1 MAKRKKR
8 LKKGMESLL
17 DVIAE
22 HEEKKKKAEEEGD
35 WFLVEYY
42 EKEIA
47 KFWRDYEK
55 KKRRLE
61 K

>member
-22 HEEKKKKAEEEGD
+22 HEEKRRKAIEDGD
-35 WFLVEYY
+35 LLLKEY
-42 EKEIA
+42 
-47 KFWRDYEK
+47 
-55 KKRRLE
+55 
-61 K
+61 

>member
-22 HEEKKKKAEEEGD
+22 HEEKRRRGIEKGD
-35 WFLVEYY
+35 LLLKEYY
-42 EKEIA
+42 DKEIA
-47 KFWRDYEK
+47 RLWKDYEK
-55 KKRRLE
+55 RKRKLE

>member
-8 LKKGMESLL
+8 LKKGMEGLL

-22 HEEKKKKAEEEGD
+22 HEEKRRRAIEKGD
-35 WFLVEYY
+35 LLLKEYY
-42 EKEIA
+42 DKEIA
-47 KFWRDYEK
+47 RLWRDYEK
-55 KKRRLE
+55 RKRKLE